1 MLKWLANLPV
11 RKRVGLLGILLGIL
25 AIFGSD
31 PYETNI
37 VNVNLKDIIYNK
49 VDRVKPLQLADW
61 IIKGNY
67 DFTLVDLRN
76 REEFNKYN
84 IPTSE
89 CVLLPSLLDATDFSR
104 TDKIIL
110 YADDDFKAAK
120 GWLVLTAKN
129 FKYVSVLDGGIKAWR
144 NEVLYPKIPEKIKPE
159 EKSKYEKIKQISKYF
174 GGTPQT
180 GGKTEP
186 VVHQLVP
193 KLKIPVG
200 VSFKKHKKKAA
211 REGC

>member
-25 AIFGSD
+25 AIFGGD
-31 PYETNI
+31 PYQTNT
-37 VNVNLKDIIYNK
+37 VNVDLKDIVYNK
-49 VDRVKPLQLADW
+49 VDRIKPLELADW

-67 DFTLVDLRN
+67 DFVLVDLRN
-76 REEFNKYN
+76 REEFAKYN

-89 CVLLPSLLDATDFSR
+89 CILLPSLLGNNDLSR

-110 YADDDFKAAK
+110 YADDDFTAAK

-129 FKYVSVLDGGIKAWR
+129 YKYVSVLEGGIKAW
-144 NEVLYPKIPEKIKPE
+144 EKDVLYPKIPEKIKPE
-159 EKSKYEKIKQISKYF
+159 EKAKYEKIKSISKYF

-180 GGKTEP
+180 GGKSEP
-186 VVHQLVP
+186 VVKRLVP
-193 KLKIPVG
+193 KVKIPVG
-200 VSFKKHKKKAA
+200 VSFKRRKKKAA